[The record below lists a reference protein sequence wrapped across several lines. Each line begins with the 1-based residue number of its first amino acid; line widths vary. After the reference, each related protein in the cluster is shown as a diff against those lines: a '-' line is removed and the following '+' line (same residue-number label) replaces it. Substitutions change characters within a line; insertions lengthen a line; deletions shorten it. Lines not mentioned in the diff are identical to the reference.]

1 MQKVLIWL
9 LSLSLLLSLTGCSGN
24 ADAAGPQEASSQ
36 VQNAPEESGSQNTAE
51 QTSSQNTGAQ
61 ESAPEESVV
70 SIEADTVVLE
80 KEPATTQIKGAEGVD
95 IDLTVLSGNMV
106 YAQVFQMM
114 YSSEEF
120 IGKVVRMRGS
130 LSMFE
135 DEGTGRRYFSCLIKD
150 AMACCAQGIEFEL
163 TDDYSYP
170 EDYPA
175 IGDYLTVQGTF
186 DTYVVGTVLYVT
198 LRDAVLIQ
206 ED

>member
-1 MQKVLIWL
+1 MKKVLIWL
-9 LSLSLLLSLTGCSGN
+9 LSLSLLFSLTGCSGN
-24 ADAAGPQEASSQ
+24 VDAASPQEASSQ
-36 VQNAPEESGSQNTAE
+36 TQN
-51 QTSSQNTGAQ
+51 
-61 ESAPEESVV
+61 APEESVV